1 MEYYE
6 GIKSRPLR
14 TLYRGLITVQ
24 RGICYICAIALP
36 LIITY
41 QVVLR
46 YVLKAPLMGIEE
58 LMTFFIIWLYMMGGS
73 VASEQRAHIECGIL
87 TLYMK
92 KEKTIAVFQC
102 CKNIFSMIVCIWLAR
117 WAYWY
122 FDYSLNLWKTSDI
135 LKIPMFLGESAMFI
149 GLVFMLFFGMLE
161 LMDACK
167 NAVKVF
173 GKNKTG
179 EVDKE

>member
-14 TLYRGLITVQ
+14 TIYRGLIAVQ

-73 VASEQRAHIECGIL
+73 VASEQRTHIECGIL
-87 TLYMK
+87 SL
-92 KEKTIAVFQC
+92 
-102 CKNIFSMIVCIWLAR
+102 FS
-117 WAYWY
+117 
-122 FDYSLNLWKTSDI
+122 
-135 LKIPMFLGESAMFI
+135 
-149 GLVFMLFFGMLE
+149 
-161 LMDACK
+161 
-167 NAVKVF
+167 NAVRISSP
-173 GKNKTG
+173 
-179 EVDKE
+179 